1 MKILSAGQTR
11 IVDAYTIEHEP
22 ITSID
27 LMERASQAFADW
39 FTLKF
44 SVNKDLLVIAGS
56 GNNGGDAL
64 AIARILYEKKYHVK
78 VYLASPQSQ
87 GSDDYAINLKR
98 LPPEI
103 KRIEQ
108 LDFNCDI
115 IIDGIFGSGISRPVL
130 GELGTLVDHINSS
143 GKKIVSIDIASGLN
157 PDELPAEGSVIEPTF
172 TVSFQLPKLAFML
185 PENSPYVGQW
195 SLADIGLSKKAIE
208 LQASNYHYFTKEEA
222 KKIVKPRLKFAHK
235 GVFGHALIIGGS
247 FGKIGANILAS
258 KSCLRAGTGLVT
270 SLVPNCGYSVLQTTL
285 PEAMC
290 ITSGDKHLVNLEIDN
305 LSSYSTLGIGP
316 GIGTN
321 LETLSLLLT
330 LIKGY
335 KKPIVLDAD
344 ALNLIS
350 QNPELIELVSKES
363 ILTPHVGEFNRLIGK
378 ASNSLDRI
386 EKQRAF
392 SVEHQLI
399 IVLKGA
405 HTSISHV
412 DGTVWFNSTGNPG
425 MATAGSGDVLTGIIT
440 GLLAQGYNPF
450 DAARLSVFVHG
461 KAGDMASAELG
472 EASVIASDITE
483 RISSAFISLN

>member
-1 MKILSAGQTR
+1 MQILSAEQTR
-11 IVDAYTIEHEP
+11 AVDAYTIKYEP
-22 ITSID
+22 IKSVD
-27 LMERASQAFADW
+27 LMERASQAFVNW

-44 SVNKDLLVIAGS
+44 SVNKDLLVVAGS

-64 AIARILYEKKYHVK
+64 AIARILYEKKYHVE
-78 VYLASPQSQ
+78 VYLASPQNQ

-103 KRIEQ
+103 KRVEQ
-108 LDFNCDI
+108 SDFNCDI

-157 PDELPAEGSVIEPTF
+157 PDELSAEGSVIEPTF

-195 SLADIGLSKKAIE
+195 SLVDIGLSKEAVE

-335 KKPIVLDAD
+335 KNPMVLDAD

-350 QNPELIELVSKES
+350 QNPELIELVPKGS

-392 SVEHQLI
+392 SEKHQLI

-412 DGTVWFNSTGNPG
+412 DGAVWFNSTGNPG

-440 GLLAQGYNPF
+440 GLLAQGYKPI
-450 DAARLSVFVHG
+450 DAARLGAFVHG
-461 KAGDMASAELG
+461 KAGDMALAELG
-472 EASVIASDITE
+472 ENSVIASDITK
-483 RISSAFISLN
+483 RISSAFISIK